1 MIEVHDNP
9 RLIDVWESMA
19 DHFLDTETRQ
29 DIPLTAMRCVE
40 AGLSVAEAR
49 DVWRYEVS
57 RAVGFNLCDIAG
69 EWACWDRE
77 WLVKRIE
84 RLRRR
89 WDNAPW
95 TARTLRYYLR
105 AGIMDGV
112 WRAIARS
119 MEVLMGFEGHETRV
133 QAASDMA
140 MLASHC
146 FDFCPAA
153 LSALPDDALE
163 RLRSLFPDPFMRA
176 MAPAFVTR
184 DEERLA
190 RRRVEAALEGRR
202 A

>member
-1 MIEVHDNP
+1 MSEVHDNP
-9 RLIDVWESMA
+9 RLVEVWVAMA

-69 EWACWDRE
+69 EWAYWNRE
-77 WLVKRIE
+77 WLVERIE

-89 WDNAPW
+89 WDNTPW

-112 WRAIARS
+112 WRAIARH
-119 MEVLMGFEGHETRV
+119 MEALLGFEGHEARA

-140 MLASHC
+140 MLARHG
-146 FDFCPAA
+146 FDFCPADFG
-153 LSALPDDALE
+153 ALPEDTLE
-163 RLRSLFPDPFMRA
+163 RLRALFPDPFMHA
-176 MAPAFVTR
+176 MAPAFVTPV
-184 DEERLA
+184 EEGVA
-190 RRRVEAALEGRR
+190 RRRVKAALEGRQ